1 MPKLNYF
8 CSAMNTSNIKA
19 FVTKKHITTCLLTF
33 GLLCLVTSAFAQKK
47 NVRMMAFTTSGRAV
61 ETIQSEDAFDALAI
75 AFDSEPTGS
84 ASIRDQSDIPYQL
97 TIDEHVEDR
106 IQSNLIIFPHRQ
118 NRVTLTGIEGGRR
131 LLIYFITIPELNI
144 SLTAYRNNGDCS
156 EPAVVPQSVWRAGL
170 NPPTPGRKATPTRHC
185 IVHHSASSNADTNS
199 VKLVRGFYLYHT
211 EVNGWDDIGYNYL
224 IGYDGT
230 IFAGRDPEKPGIR
243 QDNVLGAHFCGKNS
257 YTMGVCVIGDF
268 ETEAPDPRAVGS
280 LRHLLSWKMF
290 KDKMNPLDSL
300 HHPDTING
308 ELLPVLA
315 GHRNGCSTDCPGQLL
330 FDMLPQLRL
339 DVKADIEECTRLGSN
354 DMERPTLKV
363 FPNPASE
370 EVTIKHPGYF
380 QYELLSINGCPAGKG
395 TGNDTLHLDVSGFIP
410 GIYILTIKS
419 GIYIQNERLIILR

>member
-1 MPKLNYF
+1 ML
-8 CSAMNTSNIKA
+8 A
-19 FVTKKHITTCLLTF
+19 FV
-33 GLLCLVTSAFAQKK
+33 LLCLVTSTSAQKK

-61 ETIQSEDAFDALAI
+61 ETIQSEEAFDALAI
-75 AFDSEPTGS
+75 VFDSEPTAT
-84 ASIRDQSDIPYQL
+84 ASIRDQSDITYHL

-118 NRVTLTGIEGGRR
+118 NKVTLMGIPGSRK
-131 LLIYFITIPELNI
+131 LVIYFITIPEGNI
-144 SLTAYRNNGDCS
+144 SLTAYRSNGDCS
-156 EPAVVPQSVWRAGL
+156 EPPVVPQSVWRAGL
-170 NPPTPGRKATPTRHC
+170 NPPIPGRKATPTRHC

-199 VKLVRGFYLYHT
+199 VKLVRGFYIYHT

-268 ETEAPDPRAVGS
+268 ETEAPDPRAVSS
-280 LRHLLSWKMF
+280 LRHLLTWKIF

-308 ELLPVLA
+308 GLLPVLA
-315 GHRNGCSTDCPGQLL
+315 GHRNGCATDCPGQLL

-354 DMERPTLKV
+354 VPERPTLKV
-363 FPNPASE
+363 FPNPASG

-380 QYELLSINGCPAGKG
+380 QYELSSINGNPARKG
-395 TGNDTLHLDVSGFIP
+395 IGNDAISLNVSGLTP
-410 GIYILTIKS
+410 GTYILTIKS
-419 GIYIQNERLIILR
+419 GMFIQNERLIVLR